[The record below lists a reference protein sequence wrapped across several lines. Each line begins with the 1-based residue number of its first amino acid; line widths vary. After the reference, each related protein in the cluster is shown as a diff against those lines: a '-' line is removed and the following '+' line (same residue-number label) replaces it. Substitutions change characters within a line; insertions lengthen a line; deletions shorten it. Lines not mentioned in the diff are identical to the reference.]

1 LAYGDSLMARTL
13 YDVLMISPHADRRF
27 MSVAYR
33 HLAKRYHP
41 DVDPSPA
48 AEARMAELNAAYA
61 VLSDPEK
68 RAAYD
73 ERLGLRLPGELRPR
87 TAADLD
93 RDKARHEGPDA
104 GHGSAS
110 APGWQGRVA
119 PDGGEPAAR
128 EHPLE
133 TAYGE
138 AGPPPV
144 NPVPTGPLLTFG
156 RYRGWTLNQVA
167 RFDRDY
173 LEWLSRTTMGRTYRR
188 ELDAL
193 LRRG

>member
-1 LAYGDSLMARTL
+1 MARTL

-48 AEARMAELNAAYA
+48 AAARMAELNAAYT
-61 VLSDPEK
+61 VLSDPDK

-73 ERLGLRLPGELRPR
+73 ERLGLRLPGEPRPR
-87 TAADLD
+87 TTAEGGRGETRRDGPEPVRGGAAV
-93 RDKARHEGPDA
+93 
-104 GHGSAS
+104 
-110 APGWQGRVA
+110 PGTQGRA
-119 PDGGEPAAR
+119 AQGGVPAAR

-138 AGPPPV
+138 AGPPPA
-144 NPVPTGPLLTFG
+144 NPAPTGPLLTFG